1 MEVDES
7 SKWLPSTEDM
17 RNAIIVERL
26 AQAHPALQVVAGAD
40 VVAGKEV
47 DPAHSTE
54 QGVFSRPSPHAAQF
68 HQPGHRLVVLQI
80 RQRFQIQPPCGDFTA

>member
-1 MEVDES
+1 
-7 SKWLPSTEDM
+7 M

-26 AQAHPALQVVAGAD
+26 AQAHPLFEVVAGAD

-47 DPAHSTE
+47 EPTHSPE
-54 QGVFSRPSPHAAQF
+54 QGVFGSPATHATQF

-80 RQRFQIQPPCGDFTA
+80 RQRFKI